1 MEGNTV
7 SKFILLFCVVYASM
21 AQAEKIKITR
31 ASNIGE
37 ARVDLLIR
45 EKQQLTMNGTELPV
59 SMNHL
64 AGPSYRTLK
73 PKKLI
78 ARTIR
83 RPRCYGGYYIVESET
98 RKEMGCLEDGRAG
111 DIAEAIA
118 KLRKIAVLANTIQ

>member
-1 MEGNTV
+1 M
-7 SKFILLFCVVYASM
+7 SKFILLFSLLCTPLAR
-21 AQAEKIKITR
+21 AEKIKITR

-45 EKQQLTMNGTELPV
+45 DKQQLTMNGTELPV
-59 SMNHL
+59 TMNHM

-78 ARTIR
+78 AKTVR